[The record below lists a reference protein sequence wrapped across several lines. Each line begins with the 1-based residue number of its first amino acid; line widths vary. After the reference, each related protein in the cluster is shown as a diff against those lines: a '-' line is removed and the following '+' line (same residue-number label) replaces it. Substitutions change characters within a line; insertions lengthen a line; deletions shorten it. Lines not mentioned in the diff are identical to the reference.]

1 MILPSAIVYFI
12 LPEKVLPRNGELE
25 DFERDDVYVV
35 SSSGEKIIIS
45 AGAPTDKVPASSP

>member
-25 DFERDDVYVV
+25 DFDRDEVYVV